1 MIEEI
6 KMCKKSEGDEYN
18 IIDGVDLNDYYW
30 VPLDPQPSCENCKH
44 NTDEN
49 DYGNLILCDTLV
61 IGGLWR
67 KKEFYCSYWKAKE
80 VKKHKQLPEYSY
92 GDYIGQEGH

>member
-1 MIEEI
+1 MNEMTDEI
-6 KMCKKSEGDEYN
+6 KMFHFVVTE
-18 IIDGVDLNDYYW
+18 DGECGAWEPLN
-30 VPLDPQPSCENCKH
+30 PQPSCENCKH

-61 IGGLWR
+61 IGGLWM